1 MRIIFAGTPTN
12 AAETLDTLLAA
23 NHEVVG
29 VLTRMDAPI
38 GRSGTLTESP
48 VAAVANKHGLPLL
61 KSNLP
66 DSQVSEWI
74 AGFKPD
80 LGIIVAYGSI
90 LRTDLLAIP
99 AKGWL
104 NVHYSLLPKYP
115 GASPVQHALLEG
127 DSTTGVT
134 AFQLD
139 EGVDSGP
146 ILSQASVDLDAKAT
160 AGAVLQHLT
169 GVGADLLLNTLENL
183 DDYLATKTLQDLSLE
198 HPVTRKITR
207 AMARISF
214 GMPASS
220 IVNLVR
226 AMNPEPVAW
235 FEFEAQPV
243 RVLESDI
250 SDFPGLSEG
259 VAVLAD
265 GELVVGSSDK
275 AVVLRTVQPAGKNP
289 MSGADWFRGLRR
301 DSLSLK

>member
-1 MRIIFAGTPTN
+1 LRIIFAGTPTN

-127 DSTTGVT
+127 GSTTGVT
-134 AFQLD
+134 VFQLD

-160 AGAVLQHLT
+160 AGAVLQLLT

-183 DDYLATKTLQDLSLE
+183 DDYLATKSIQDLSLK

>member
-134 AFQLD
+134 VFQLD

-160 AGAVLQHLT
+160 AGAVLQLLT

-183 DDYLATKTLQDLSLE
+183 DDYLATKTLQDLSLK

>member
-1 MRIIFAGTPTN
+1 LRIIFAGTPNN

-48 VAAVANKHGLPLL
+48 VAAVASKHGLPLF

-66 DSQVSEWI
+66 DSQVSELI

-90 LRTDLLAIP
+90 LRTDLLEIP

-134 AFQLD
+134 VFQLD

-146 ILSQASVDLDAKAT
+146 ILSQASVDLDANAT
-160 AGAVLQHLT
+160 AGAVLQQLT

-183 DDYLATKTLQDLSLE
+183 DDYLATKTLQDLSLK

-214 GMPASS
+214 EMPASS

-235 FEFEAQPV
+235 FEFEAHPV
-243 RVLESDI
+243 RVLESDT

-259 VAVLAD
+259 VAVMAD
-265 GELVVGSSDK
+265 GELVVGSSVK

-289 MSGADWFRGLRR
+289 MPGADWFRGLRR
-301 DSLSLK
+301 DSLLLK